1 MFPGRPIKRLCGFWL
16 VSWSVFGYDY
26 GVGSAVNDGAV
37 GVVSKRGRL
46 PYSYATVDSVM
57 FCGAGARS
65 RSRQAKRELATLAGS
80 SNAWFNSGVATGL
93 EFFGSGEDIPK
104 PQGKAGAFT
113 VLTQLR
119 KNGEI
124 PAGPVSLQRPA
135 FAAGVNAVKAFAKAR
150 SKRECSVVRSQ
161 AEWGSAL
168 ESALML
174 LCDETLAAERKTFRR
189 FRRAEERLADHVEK
203 GERRLFR
210 RKKALRSA
218 ALAPIIVHED
228 CRLADGN
235 LILPGTA
242 AGSGMSIP
250 VVEPAWDV
258 WTAEGFEWTGGVQ
271 LIDMTDTVG
280 RVTRRTEPEHRKW
293 LIRWSLREL
302 VTPAPTPT
310 DSDRVRGI
318 DQGIASQAVT
328 DSGDVYDIEHDR
340 YYTRQQEH
348 ETRRISHLSRQRSRH
363 KNGSRRH
370 KQLTR
375 RINAGQSKRNRRKRN
390 EEHHLAQAL
399 TCDPCGVPLQGIAME
414 NLQHRSLRAT
424 AKGTVDA
431 PGDNVAAKRGTNRGW
446 DRRAPGRM
454 RALIERR
461 CERHRIAFAAVDP
474 KNTSQVC
481 SGCNTKGDR
490 ESQAVFVCSTCGT
503 SHADANAG
511 CNICNRALG
520 QWDTNMVLDRKRAAG
535 IVVLRRQPHRVQ
547 PNAANGDKHRPAP
560 PHSPAASQ
568 TTRHRTVPR
577 ATQTNRTRT
586 LV

>member
-1 MFPGRPIKRLCGFWL
+1 M
-16 VSWSVFGYDY
+16 D
-26 GVGSAVNDGAV
+26 SAGNYGAV
-37 GVVSKRGRL
+37 GLVPKRIRL

-65 RSRQAKRELATLAGS
+65 RSRQSKRDLAALSGS
-80 SNAWFNSGVATGL
+80 SNAWFNAGVATGL
-93 EFFGSGEDIPK
+93 KFFRAGEEIPK

-119 KNGEI
+119 KDGEI
-124 PAGPVSLQRPA
+124 PAGPVCLQRPA
-135 FAAGVNAVKAFAKAR
+135 FAAGINSVKAFAKAR
-150 SKRECSVVRSQ
+150 SKREYSVVRSHS
-161 AEWGSAL
+161 EWGSAL
-168 ESALML
+168 ATALML
-174 LCDETLAAERKTFRR
+174 PCDKTLAAEHKTFKR

-203 GERRLFR
+203 GEQRLFR

-218 ALAPIIVHED
+218 PLGPIIVHEN
-228 CRLADGN
+228 CRLVDGN

-242 AGSGMSIP
+242 TVSGLSTP
-250 VVEPAWDV
+250 VVEPDWDV
-258 WTAEGFEWTGGVQ
+258 WTAKGFEWAGGVQ
-271 LIDMTDTVG
+271 LIDMTDEAG

-293 LIRWSLREL
+293 LIRWSLRQP
-302 VTPAPTPT
+302 VTAAPTPA

-318 DQGIASQAVT
+318 DMGIVNQAVT

-340 YYTRQQEH
+340 DYMRKQKH
-348 ETRRISHLSRQRSRH
+348 ETRQISRMSRQRSRH

-375 RINAGQSKRNRRKRN
+375 RINAGQSKRNQRKRN

-399 TCDPCGVPLQGIAME
+399 TCDQDGVPLQGIAME

-431 PGDNVAAKRGTNRGW
+431 PGDNVAAKRGMNRGW
-446 DRRAPGRM
+446 DQRAPGRV
-454 RALIERR
+454 RTLIERR
-461 CERHRIAFAAVDP
+461 CERHGIAFVAVDP
-474 KNTSQVC
+474 RNTSQVC
-481 SGCNTKGDR
+481 SGCNTEGDR

-511 CNICNRALG
+511 CNICNRALWH
-520 QWDTNMVLDRKRAAG
+520 WDTNLVMDRKRAAG
-535 IVVLRRQPHRVQ
+535 IAVLRRQPHRVH
-547 PNAANGDKHRPAP
+547 PHAANGDKHRPVP
-560 PHSPAASQ
+560 PNSPAAPQ
-568 TTRHRTVPR
+568 TTRHLTVPR